1 MNKSRFIANSFY
13 YTLAP
18 LLRSF
23 LAFITLP
30 IMTRYLLP
38 KDYGILCLIT
48 MITSFSAIIYV
59 GLNTATNRYYFKYK
73 DDYIKLQQLI
83 SSNIL
88 YILVASILFLI
99 ALAALFPLLNYFLFD
114 NKLKLIW
121 VVLAFLQYAI
131 AYVNLINQNIIQN
144 QHRGKVWFLNEFYA
158 IMVQVPLSI
167 ALILSKIFTF
177 EAVIIAGLIAEL
189 VKSGA
194 TLFQVRGYYALIFDY
209 SFIKE
214 SLTYSWPQVPT
225 ALFSYVYS
233 YLDRVLINK
242 FQGLSQVGIL
252 DMSSRFSNILKMS
265 TDGIGGALTPL
276 TLALLT
282 ENSKESLNKLANI
295 NLKVIFGMLFF
306 ALSLILFIKE
316 IVMLLTTK
324 EYYYVINIF
333 PLYVYYHV
341 FGILGLISYWLVFY
355 HQNKTIL
362 LIPFSIAN
370 FIVSSIANVILIP
383 KYGVMGA
390 AIATFLSSM
399 CIQVAQ
405 FIVGLKLTPIP
416 ISIGKVTLMFTLTVM
431 ITGMLYVLYYLQLLA
446 IVGIIIKMIL
456 LFSFVFICYRME
468 IFSLEDIKEIISG
481 AQRKI
486 IRKFAAIQ

>member
-18 LLRSF
+18 LLRTF

-59 GLNTATNRYYFKYK
+59 GLNSAANRYYFKYK

-83 SSNIL
+83 SSNLL

-121 VVLAFLQYAI
+121 VILAFLQYAI
-131 AYVNLINQNIIQN
+131 AYVNLINQNILQN

-158 IMVQVPLSI
+158 IMVQVSLSI

-177 EAVIIAGLIAEL
+177 EAVIIAGLIAEI
-189 VKSGA
+189 VKSGV
-194 TLFQVRGYYALIFDY
+194 TLFHVRGYYALIFDY
-209 SFIKE
+209 SFLKE
-214 SLTYSWPQVPT
+214 SLIYSWPQVPT
-225 ALFSYVYS
+225 ALFSYVYL

-242 FQGLSQVGIL
+242 YQGLSQVGVL
-252 DMSSRFSNILKMS
+252 DMSSRFANILKMS
-265 TDGIGGALTPL
+265 IDGIGGALTPL

-282 ENSKESLNKLANI
+282 ENSKESLYKLANI

-355 HQNKTIL
+355 HQNKTYL

-370 FIVSSIANVILIP
+370 FIVSSVANIILIP

-405 FIVGLKLTPIP
+405 FIVGLKITPIP
-416 ISIGKVTLMFTLTVM
+416 ISIGKVTIMFMLTIV
-431 ITGMLYVLYYLQLLA
+431 ITGMLYVLYYLQPLV
-446 IVGIIIKMIL
+446 IVGIIIKLIL
-456 LFSFVFICYRME
+456 LFSFVFICYLME
-468 IFSLEDIKEIISG
+468 IFSLEDIKELISG
-481 AQRKI
+481 AQRII
-486 IRKFAAIQ
+486 IR

>member
-1 MNKSRFIANSFY
+1 MNKSRFITNSFY

-18 LLRSF
+18 LLRNF

-59 GLNTATNRYYFKYK
+59 GLNSATIKYYFKYK
-73 DDYIKLQQLI
+73 DDDIKLQRLI

-88 YILVASILFLI
+88 YILAASILFLV
-99 ALAALFPLLNYFLFD
+99 ALATIFPLLNYYLFD
-114 NKLKLIW
+114 NKLTLIW

-131 AYVNLINQNIIQN
+131 AYVNLINQTILQN
-144 QHRGKVWFLNEFYA
+144 QHRGKVWFLNEFFA
-158 IMVQVPLSI
+158 IIVQVSLSI
-167 ALILSKIFTF
+167 ALIVSKIFTF
-177 EAVIIAGLIAEL
+177 EAVIIAGLIAEI

-194 TLFQVRGYYALIFDY
+194 TFFQVRKYYALIYDY
-209 SFIKE
+209 SFLKE
-214 SLTYSWPQVPT
+214 SLIYSWPQVPT
-225 ALFSYVYS
+225 ALFSYVYL
-233 YLDRVLINK
+233 YLDRVLINR

-252 DMSSRFSNILKMS
+252 DMSNRISNILKMS
-265 TDGIGGALTPL
+265 SDGIGGALTPL

-306 ALSLILFIKE
+306 ALSIILFTKE
-316 IVMLLTTK
+316 IVNLLTTK
-324 EYYYVINIF
+324 EYHYVINII
-333 PLYVYYHV
+333 PLYIYYHV
-341 FGILGLISYWLVFY
+341 FGILGLISYWLIY
-355 HQNKTIL
+355 NHHNKTIL
-362 LIPFSIAN
+362 LIPFSIGN
-370 FIVSSIANVILIP
+370 FIISSVANIILIP

-390 AIATFLSSM
+390 AIATFVSSM

-416 ISIGKVTLMFTLTVM
+416 INVGKVAIMFTLTVI
-431 ITGMLYVLYYLQLLA
+431 ITGLLYLLYYLQLFV
-446 IVGIIIKMIL
+446 IVGIIIKMVL

-468 IFSLEDIKEIISG
+468 IFSFEDIKEIISG
-481 AQRKI
+481 AKCKI
-486 IRKFAAIQ
+486 ISKYASIQ